1 MQLPKRPPNVVER
14 LEIEVELKRKE
25 AKNKLEEELKI
36 KKASLENLKVV
47 HQIHTAP
54 ILKKM
59 GELEASLVK
68 IEIKHGMD
76 VKQLESV
83 IAMTN
88 SQLQKLSHPSENPR
102 LEKEFE
108 CPVCMEMMA
117 PPKKIF
123 QCTNGHLLCDS
134 CKNHPEIRSC
144 PSCRVLIV
152 TSQFTRNIP
161 MERLIRSQLENTK

>member
-1 MQLPKRPPNVVER
+1 MQLPKRAPNVVER
-14 LEIEVELKRKE
+14 LEIEVEQKRKE

-36 KKASLENLKVV
+36 QKASLENLKAV
-47 HQIHTAP
+47 HKIFTAP
-54 ILKKM
+54 IEKKM
-59 GELEASLVK
+59 RECEASLAR
-68 IEIKHGMD
+68 IEKKHEMD

-88 SQLQKLSHPSENPR
+88 SQLQKLKHPSENPR

-108 CPVCMEMMA
+108 CPVCLEVMA

-123 QCTNGHLLCDS
+123 QCTNGHLICDS